1 MKKYKVYYSYY
12 IEGVSDPWGKD
23 TVVISVTESSFE
35 NMFNELIA
43 KFEFEADQIGYDA
56 KEIDRIE
63 ECEC

>member
-12 IEGVSDPWGKD
+12 IEGVSDPYGKD

-56 KEIDRIE
+56 KEIYRIE